1 MVARGMP
8 TRQQPGTVV
17 SCTILYST
25 LTAAR

>member
-1 MVARGMP
+1 MVARSVP

-17 SCTILYST
+17 SCTILHFI